1 MPFPSPPNGVQ
12 KKSHYKAKPVAVPPP
27 PPPLPAGMLSLD
39 AFLHWPDQAIRQ
51 RYDTLELARA
61 IDEHTQIRRV
71 HDLAGKVLQE
81 RIKPEEDRCI
91 ICGAAIPEGRHGIQ
105 IKSWRD
111 LATGL
116 YHSGVICSIPC
127 VQEYNRQQ
135 HGLAELIK

>member
-1 MPFPSPPNGVQ
+1 MSSPSLPANGKPKKKWPP
-12 KKSHYKAKPVAVPPP
+12 KPALKPAFQ
-27 PPPLPAGMLSLD
+27 PLPAGVLSLD
-39 AFLHWPDQAIRQ
+39 AFLHWSDQAIRQ

-61 IDEHTQIRRV
+61 IDEHSQIRRI

-81 RIKPEEDRCI
+81 RVKPEEDKCI
-91 ICGAAIPEGRHGIQ
+91 ICGAVIPEGRHGVQ

-111 LATGL
+111 AASGL

-127 VQEYNRQQ
+127 VQEHNKRQ